1 MQYFYKIMNL
11 KNFHL
16 FSSIQRNMA
25 KYTPR
30 KHLEGKYHE
39 SERKL
44 EEASKKGDWETFN
57 KVMKNHQNYEYALHL
72 QNYRSN
78 KKQIKQARK
87 LAKKNKRKK

>member
-30 KHLEGKYHE
+30 KHLE
-39 SERKL
+39 
-44 EEASKKGDWETFN
+44 
-57 KVMKNHQNYEYALHL
+57 
-72 QNYRSN
+72 SN
-78 KKQIKQARK
+78 F
-87 LAKKNKRKK
+87 